1 MQPQYFSVV
10 MIFFCFFFF
19 TINFLRYRVMMVL
32 FFNFVVVMVGGDG
45 STVSVVAV
53 EVVECSGKETTHR
66 TDEKNKCTA

>member
-1 MQPQYFSVV
+1 
-10 MIFFCFFFF
+10 
-19 TINFLRYRVMMVL
+19 MVL